1 MPYSSHHT
9 KRTYASH
16 IPYHCWC
23 WPWSHGQG
31 SVGYVSPLHVCTF
44 FLYFSVLYS
53 LERSYYVQLTLKE
66 LGSVLPLNE
75 DGLSIYIH
83 YLQFFSMGN
92 LFILLQIFIHLFIPL
107 QIHGYL
113 FHTLDYNPKQFYFI
127 VQIVQHW
134 PLEAHSFD
142 SCVPLIYTHH
152 YVFVW
157 AFFFEHFITS
167 WHYKMLQLYLVY
179 FLPQS

>member
-1 MPYSSHHT
+1 M
-9 KRTYASH
+9 
-16 IPYHCWC
+16 
-23 WPWSHGQG
+23 
-31 SVGYVSPLHVCTF
+31 
-44 FLYFSVLYS
+44 
-53 LERSYYVQLTLKE
+53 
-66 LGSVLPLNE
+66 LPLNE

-157 AFFFEHFITS
+157 AFFLSTSLLPGTIRCSSFILYIS
-167 WHYKMLQLYLVY
+167 CRNPRIRPFSNEPWLLSMKNGIESKIWVLCMLAISR
-179 FLPQS
+179 PS